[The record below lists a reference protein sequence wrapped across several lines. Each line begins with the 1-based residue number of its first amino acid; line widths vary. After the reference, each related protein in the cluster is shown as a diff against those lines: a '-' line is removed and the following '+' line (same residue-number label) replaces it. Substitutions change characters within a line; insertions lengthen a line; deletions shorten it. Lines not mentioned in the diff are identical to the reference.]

1 MTQNQPE
8 KPASGPLARAPG
20 AAVSVPEWAER
31 LARLMDSAIAIPGT
45 DIRIGLDPILG
56 LLLPELGDA
65 LGATISVTLL
75 GVAFK
80 ERVPKLVMFRMLV
93 NIAFDAVLGAIPLV
107 GDLFDFA
114 FKAND
119 KNLALIE
126 RHRGDPTRPPSWG
139 DRLVVACAV
148 LVVLG
153 LVILPFLAVAALWA
167 TLFTE

>member
-1 MTQNQPE
+1 MAPKSE
-8 KPASGPLARAPG
+8 KPASSPLARAPG
-20 AAVSVPEWAER
+20 AALSVPQWAQR

-93 NIAFDAVLGAIPLV
+93 NIAFDALLGAIPLV

-119 KNLALIE
+119 KNLQLIE

-148 LVVLG
+148 LVAVG
-153 LVILPFLAVAALWA
+153 LFALPLLLMAALWRWLSA
-167 TLFTE
+167 

>member
-1 MTQNQPE
+1 MAPKPE
-8 KPASGPLARAPG
+8 KPASSPLARAPG
-20 AAVSVPEWAER
+20 TALSVPEWAQR

-65 LGATISVTLL
+65 LTATVSLALL

-80 ERVPKLVMFRMLV
+80 ERVPKLVMLRMLV
-93 NIAFDAVLGAIPLV
+93 NIATDAVLGAIPLV

-114 FKAND
+114 FKANE
-119 KNLALIE
+119 KNLELIE

-139 DRLVVACAV
+139 DRLVVASAV

-153 LVILPFLAVAALWA
+153 LIALPFVVVAALWA
-167 TLFTE
+167 SLSSW

>member
-1 MTQNQPE
+1 
-8 KPASGPLARAPG
+8 
-20 AAVSVPEWAER
+20 
-31 LARLMDSAIAIPGT
+31 
-45 DIRIGLDPILG
+45 
-56 LLLPELGDA
+56 
-65 LGATISVTLL
+65 LL

-93 NIAFDAVLGAIPLV
+93 NIAFDALLGAIPLV

-119 KNLALIE
+119 KNLQLIE

-148 LVVLG
+148 LVAVG
-153 LVILPFLAVAALWA
+153 LFALPLLLMAALWRWLSA
-167 TLFTE
+167 